1 MVLNQSNCVRFL
13 HRLKLPNDE
22 EMYSSK
28 VQFVVIQSL
37 ISTMLEFLKMN
48 SVQRGECKPY
58 HIFFFSSSSSFSCDK
73 KDFFPAQHYLRFV
86 PYLLIMFP
94 HCEYILIPWSLSF
107 FFFFLLKPHFCKVM
121 GDLVILSVCLC
132 VDIFMIFF
140 FLLFFPLCLSV
151 PLHWVFEFNW
161 SECLQNQPVIC
172 SL

>member
-58 HIFFFSSSSSFSCDK
+58 HIFLFFSSSSFSCDK

-94 HCEYILIPWSLSF
+94 HGEYILIPWSLSF
-107 FFFFLLKPHFCKVM
+107 FFFKPHFCKVM

-140 FLLFFPLCLSV
+140 
-151 PLHWVFEFNW
+151 
-161 SECLQNQPVIC
+161 
-172 SL
+172 